1 MFLSSDVMIIKEE
14 ELPVTKATVTVEGE
28 GEGEGV
34 YTFACKQDA
43 LEFIAELGY
52 SPA

>member
-1 MFLSSDVMIIKEE
+1 MFLRSDVMIIKEE
-14 ELPVTKATVTVEGE
+14 ELPVTKATVTV
-28 GEGEGV
+28 EGEGV

>member
-1 MFLSSDVMIIKEE
+1 MGVKEQ
-14 ELPVTKATVTVEGE
+14 ELPADVTTVTV
-28 GEGEGV
+28 EGEGV

-43 LEFIAELGY
+43 MEFIAELGY

>member
-14 ELPVTKATVTVEGE
+14 ELPVTEATVTVE

-43 LEFIAELGY
+43 MEFIAELGY

>member
-14 ELPVTKATVTVEGE
+14 ELPVTV
-28 GEGEGV
+28 EGEGV

-43 LEFIAELGY
+43 MEFIAELGY